1 MLRKNKK
8 EALTPEERCR
18 AIFGDEPP
26 VRHVWEPEFDY
37 ADKELQALAA
47 TDWRDITERQLSG
60 YYVLNLVYNEP
71 MQPELFRYLFPLCL
85 AKWHQTLLTHGH
97 GDHFEESL
105 LQALRRPYLWWEMM
119 DAGQRQQVRAFI
131 IDTMLVR
138 MDNERGF
145 SAPLSWLPV
154 FNDIGGTAPVMR
166 IIWSRWWSLDSVGK
180 AVCALQYAAYLIYS
194 GEDNI
199 LCPQGWY
206 GAGWLHPLSHTESW
220 SQENWAFLCGALTPQ
235 TILEGVQAA
244 AEKLRGEPEEDIAA
258 RIAQDALNA
267 AEIIEI
273 QIEDVLTEL
282 ACGT

>member
-1 MLRKNKK
+1 MSRKNKK
-8 EALTPEERCR
+8 EVLTVEERCR
-18 AIFGDEPP
+18 AIFDDEPP

-37 ADKELQALAA
+37 ADEELQALAA
-47 TDWRDITERQLSG
+47 TDWRDITDHQLSC

-85 AKWHQTLLTHGH
+85 AKWREALLAHGH

-105 LQALRRPYLWWEMM
+105 LRALRRPYLWREMM
-119 DAGQRQQVRAFI
+119 NAGQRQQVRAFI
-131 IDTMLVR
+131 IDTMLAR

-145 SAPLSWLPV
+145 SVPLSWLSV
-154 FNDIGGTAPVMR
+154 FNEIGGIAPVMR
-166 IIWSRWWSLDSVGK
+166 IIWSRWWSLDSFGK
-180 AVCALQYAAYLIYS
+180 AVCALQYAAYLIYA

-199 LCPQGWY
+199 LCPEGWHC
-206 GAGWLHPLSHTESW
+206 AGWLHALSHTESW
-220 SQENWAFLCGALTPQ
+220 SQENWAFLCRALTPQ

-244 AEKLRGEPEEDIAA
+244 AKKLRGEPEEDIAA

>member
-1 MLRKNKK
+1 MRKNRK
-8 EALTPEERCR
+8 EALTVEERCR

-47 TDWRDITERQLSG
+47 TDWRDITGHQLSG

-85 AKWHQTLLTHGH
+85 AKWRETLLTIGY

-105 LQALRRPYLWWEMM
+105 FRALRRPYLWREMM
-119 DAGQRQQVRAFI
+119 DASQRQQVRAFI
-131 IDTMLVR
+131 VDTMLAR

-145 SAPLSWLPV
+145 GVLLSWLPA

-180 AVCALQYAAYLIYS
+180 AVCALQYAAHLIYS
-194 GEDNI
+194 GDDNI
-199 LCPQGWY
+199 LGSKGGCGCGWH
-206 GAGWLHPLSHTESW
+206 HPLSHTDGW
-220 SQENWAFLCGALTPQ
+220 SQENWAFLCEALTPQ

-258 RIAQDALNA
+258 RIARDALDA

-282 ACGT
+282 AC

>member
-1 MLRKNKK
+1 MSRKNKK
-8 EALTPEERCR
+8 VALTVEERCR

-26 VRHVWEPEFDY
+26 VRYVWEPEFDY

-47 TDWRDITERQLSG
+47 TDWRDITEHQLSC

-85 AKWHQTLLTHGH
+85 AKWRERLLEDADR
-97 GDHFEESL
+97 DHFDESL
-105 LQALRRPYLWWEMM
+105 LQALRRPYLWREMM
-119 DAGQRQQVRAFI
+119 DASQRRQVRAFI
-131 IDTMLVR
+131 IDTMLAR

-145 SAPLSWLPV
+145 GVSLSWLSV

-180 AVCALQYAAYLIYS
+180 AVCALQYAAHLIYACD
-194 GEDNI
+194 DNI
-199 LCPQGWY
+199 LGG
-206 GAGWLHPLSHTESW
+206 GAGWYHPLSYSDAW
-220 SQENWAFLCGALTPQ
+220 SQENWVFLYGALTPGK
-235 TILEGVQAA
+235 ILEGVQAA

-267 AEIIEI
+267 VEIITI